1 MSSIVEPQ
9 QSRPLPSVSRQLVR
23 GLLAALA
30 IGLGFALVAAL
41 VTGQRPWTSD
51 RWATLFGDPQITLAD
66 GVVASDAPATGSM
79 VTVDPSVLKLAT
91 STAALEK
98 AFGSPVRQ
106 LTTPAEV
113 ARAGGG
119 TVDAQLM
126 TSWRFFSTPMG
137 VVTIT
142 HLTPVVPIVS
152 LGGAPDLVVTTPEA
166 RAALADR
173 FARGV
178 GFAAGAGLPAG
189 TSLQVVETV
198 VNTTIVVTVDVLAGR
213 APMLGAYAEDRLVF
227 DAGGHLT
234 SALVWATPVVAVGP
248 AAVSSAA
255 TAFDDLRHHR
265 TMALGQ
271 VAGLPVTVEELR
283 LGAGATVVGGD
294 TEAAP
299 AWTYREGTQWF
310 PIYPVQG

>member
-98 AFGSPVRQ
+98 AFGPPVRE
-106 LTTPAEV
+106 LRTPAEV
-113 ARAGGG
+113 ASAGGG
-119 TVDAQLM
+119 QIDASYLEAR
-126 TSWRFFSTPMG
+126 RFFSTPLG
-137 VVTIT
+137 VVTISR
-142 HLTPVVPIVS
+142 LSPVPVVM
-152 LGGAPDLVVTTPEA
+152 LTGAPDVVATTAQA
-166 RAALADR
+166 RAAMAER

-178 GFAAGAGLPAG
+178 GFGAGAGLPAG
-189 TSLQVVETV
+189 TSLNIVETAA
-198 VNTTIVVTVDVLAGR
+198 NTNSVVTVGVLSGTT
-213 APMLGAYAEDRLVF
+213 PMLGNFGENRLVF
-227 DAGGHLT
+227 DHAGHLT
-234 SALVWATPVVAVGP
+234 YALTWATPVVAVGP
-248 AAVSSAA
+248 APVSSAA

-265 TMALGQ
+265 TWALGQ